1 MGATSDNAMNDE
13 PNSSSFPTT
22 QWTLIVNAIQTG
34 DHATADAALNRF
46 CEKYRPA
53 IVNFFRRRGDT
64 PEQAE
69 DFAQEFFLTKVHRQ
83 WEERSGFLFNV
94 QQDKTKRFRSFLA
107 TALHFF
113 LIDQWRKGKPP
124 SAQGASVEDQP
135 DSESGASTGGREES
149 EKIQHE
155 VDRALAVQT
164 IRDAIKK
171 AQPSPW
177 HVKFFN
183 GEISQKE
190 AAAAL
195 IQSEDAFTQSYK
207 RFRQRLRDELRHA
220 VAEMIHDG
228 EDIDSEIKYFLS
240 IFARSPASLSDAD
253 SRNNK

>member
-1 MGATSDNAMNDE
+1 MNDE
-13 PNSSSFPTT
+13 PNTGSFPTT
-22 QWTLIVNAIQTG
+22 QWTLIVNAIQKG
-34 DHATADAALNRF
+34 DHAAAEAALNRF

-53 IVNFFRRRGDT
+53 IVNFFVRRSGR

-69 DFAQEFFLTKVHRQ
+69 DYAQEFFLTKVHKL
-83 WEERSGFLFNV
+83 WEDRSGFLFSV
-94 QQDKTKRFRSFLA
+94 QRDKTKRFRSFLA

-124 SAQGASVEDQP
+124 PALGASVEDQP
-135 DSESGASTGGREES
+135 DSESSAGTDGNEES

-164 IRDAIKK
+164 IRDAINK
-171 AQPSPW
+171 AQPSLY

-183 GEISQKE
+183 GEITQRE

-195 IQSEDAFTQSYK
+195 NQSEDAFTQSYK
-207 RFRQRLRDELRHA
+207 RFRQRLRDELRNA
-220 VAEMIHDG
+220 VAEMIHDE

-253 SRNNK
+253 SRSNK